1 MKQETML
8 EYVVRKLNDGAYK
21 QSTIAARSG
30 LRPNTLL
37 DIAKGTIKDPAA
49 STVQKLYDVFKSLAD

>member
-21 QSTIAARSG
+21 QGIIATRAG
-30 LRPNTLL
+30 LRPNTVS
-37 DIAKGTIKDPAA
+37 DIARGNIADPAA
-49 STVQKLYDVFKSLAD
+49 STVQKLYDVFKSLTD